1 VALRAQS
8 QSEEMNRSVD
18 GGLRAEDAC
27 DTSSFTKKS
36 TRDLSHSDRLILQ
49 KAISWAMGRM
59 EFRANYDNLEDLKH
73 AIVTQL
79 ERIGFKMPKVEYRP
93 SFARNYVKFNIRRRL
108 LAQGVQ
114 VHWNFGNK
122 STTMSPDTVS
132 RILTSQ

>member
-1 VALRAQS
+1 
-8 QSEEMNRSVD
+8 MNRPIDGESRGEDTFDTRSV
-18 GGLRAEDAC
+18 
-27 DTSSFTKKS
+27 TKKS
-36 TRDLSHSDRLILQ
+36 TRDLSRSDRLILQ
-49 KAISWAMGRM
+49 KAISLAMGRM

-79 ERIGFKMPKVEYRP
+79 ERIEFKMPKVEYRP

-114 VHWNFGNK
+114 VPWNLGNK